1 MRILMLGAGLSPRR
15 GGLWPERCRSST
27 MIPILFED
35 DDIIA
40 VNKPEGRAA
49 IPERD
54 PRRESLIAS
63 LSVQLQRKLFVVHRI
78 DKEVSGVIL
87 FAKNASAHR
96 WLNEQFSGRTIRKT
110 YLALTHGSIKR
121 RTGTI
126 EKPLRQFGSGR
137 VGVDTAQGKVSSTT
151 FEVVT
156 RFLSHTL
163 VHADPH
169 TGRRHQIRVHLYS
182 IGHPVVGDLRYGDKQ
197 MQSAFPRL
205 MLHALSIELRLPS
218 GEGIAVEAP
227 VPQSFRAVLRTIV

>member
-1 MRILMLGAGLSPRR
+1 
-15 GGLWPERCRSST
+15 

-40 VNKPEGRAA
+40 VNKPEGLAA

-54 PRRESLIAS
+54 PRRESLISS

-156 RFLSHTL
+156 RFPSHTL
-163 VHADPH
+163 VHA
-169 TGRRHQIRVHLYS
+169 
-182 IGHPVVGDLRYGDKQ
+182 DLRYGDKQ

-227 VPQSFRAVLRTIV
+227 VPQSFRAVLRAII